1 MKSSHFSKDA
11 LEFFHLLSKYEV
23 NYLIVG
29 GEAVIYYGH
38 ARLTGDVDIYFEMMS
53 ENVEKLYQALTEF
66 WEGQIPGL
74 KKYEEL
80 MEPGVIIQFGV
91 PPNRIDLINQIEAVV
106 FKDAWANKVTETII
120 SEERTI
126 PIHFIGILD
135 LIMNKA
141 SLDRPKDMDDLIYL
155 RKRVEANL

>member
-1 MKSSHFSKDA
+1 MKSSHFSKDI
-11 LEFFHLLSKYEV
+11 LEFLHLLSKYQV

-38 ARLTGDVDIYFEMMS
+38 ARLTGDLDIYFELLPVNT
-53 ENVEKLYQALTEF
+53 ERLYKALIEF

-74 KKYEEL
+74 KSHEEL
-80 MEPGVIIQFGV
+80 LEPGIIIQFGI
-91 PPNRIDLINQIEAVV
+91 PPNRIDLINQIEAVI
-106 FKDAWANKVTETII
+106 FKDAWANKVMETII

-126 PIHFIGILD
+126 PVYFIGIEE

-141 SLDRPKDMDDLIYL
+141 SLDRPKDMDDLVYL
-155 RKRVEANL
+155 RKRVEDNL